1 MIAGPNG
8 AGKTT
13 FYESFLASLPL
24 PFVNADQIARTLAR
38 DDPAS
43 IAYGAAEVA
52 DRERREL
59 LALRRSFIME
69 TVFSDPAGDKLAFLR
84 AAQTAGYAVILLF
97 VGIVSP
103 ELSILR
109 VAQRAL
115 EGGHD
120 VPPDKL
126 QQRFPRTQRNLA
138 AALAFVDVALIFDNE
153 VPSTAV
159 PSRRH
164 LAQRQRSMAT
174 PTPPHGVQAARDSPP
189 SPGVDLTKDQS
200 LGGKDMPVNRSDK
213 IEIVA
218 VGNDLRFVLPKEIID
233 RHQLRDGDEW
243 ACPGTTAASTDDRAV
258 RFSIGRR
265 I

>member
-24 PFVNADQIARTLAR
+24 PFVNADQIARTLAP

-103 ELSILR
+103 SSR
-109 VAQRAL
+109 SSAS
-115 EGGHD
+115 
-120 VPPDKL
+120 
-126 QQRFPRTQRNLA
+126 RNA
-138 AALAFVDVALIFDNE
+138 R
-153 VPSTAV
+153 SKAV
-159 PSRRH
+159 TTSRRTSCSS
-164 LAQRQRSMAT
+164 ASRERSATSQR
-174 PTPPHGVQAARDSPP
+174 H
-189 SPGVDLTKDQS
+189 
-200 LGGKDMPVNRSDK
+200 
-213 IEIVA
+213 
-218 VGNDLRFVLPKEIID
+218 
-233 RHQLRDGDEW
+233 W
-243 ACPGTTAASTDDRAV
+243 ASSTLH
-258 RFSIGRR
+258 
-265 I
+265 

>member
-1 MIAGPNG
+1 MESQTRELLDTILAIEQPRLVVIAGPNG

-13 FYESFLASLPL
+13 FYDSFLASLPL
-24 PFVNADQIARTLAR
+24 PFVNADQIARTLAP
-38 DDPAS
+38 DDPGS

-84 AAQTAGYAVILLF
+84 EAQTAGYAVILLF

-138 AALAFVDVALIFDNE
+138 AALGFVDVALIFDNSSIDEPYRHVATWHNGSE
-153 VPSTAV
+153 V
-159 PSRRH
+159 SRN
-164 LAQRQRSMAT
+164 ADA
-174 PTPPHGVQAARDSPP
+174 
-189 SPGVDLTKDQS
+189 PGWC
-200 LGGKDMPVNRSDK
+200 PVH
-213 IEIVA
+213 
-218 VGNDLRFVLPKEIID
+218 P
-233 RHQLRDGDEW
+233 
-243 ACPGTTAASTDDRAV
+243 
-258 RFSIGRR
+258 
-265 I
+265 